1 MVACTDH
8 GKVRMNLDL
17 VKEMSRYYLGR
28 IQRLEETLRRHYGD
42 RKEASCT
49 INLSLEFE
57 RYGDFLLESGLSF
70 MALKNHINAASVCT
84 SGSDLRWADTNDGYL
99 LCSPYRGRFIEM
111 YFKIKSLVKADSSL
125 EATLIQ
131 SGLEKSISP

>member
-17 VKEMSRYYLGR
+17 VKEMSGYYLGR

-49 INLSLEFE
+49 ISQVLNSK
-57 RYGDFLLESGLSF
+57 GTG
-70 MALKNHINAASVCT
+70 I
-84 SGSDLRWADTNDGYL
+84 
-99 LCSPYRGRFIEM
+99 
-111 YFKIKSLVKADSSL
+111 SSWNP
-125 EATLIQ
+125 A
-131 SGLEKSISP
+131 

>member
-57 RYGDFLLESGLSF
+57 RYGDFLLESGLIF

-84 SGSDLRWADTNDGYL
+84 SGSDLR
-99 LCSPYRGRFIEM
+99 
-111 YFKIKSLVKADSSL
+111 
-125 EATLIQ
+125 
-131 SGLEKSISP
+131 